1 MNCPACSNPLTEIK
15 VGSVKLDVCD
25 GGCGG
30 IWFDAFELE
39 RVEREHSGESD
50 ALVNVRRDP
59 ALRVDFS
66 MKRACPRC
74 AGIKLKR
81 HFFSAKKEV
90 EVDQCPNCGG
100 YWLDAGEFGKIHA
113 EKVHATVVAQVRDTE
128 ISMVSIRFLYQ
139 QKLVARAQA

>member
-1 MNCPACSNPLTEIK
+1 MNCPACFQALAEIK
-15 VGSVKLDVCD
+15 VGSVKLDVCE

-39 RVEREHSGESD
+39 RVEREHHGTGD
-50 ALVNVRRDP
+50 ALVNVTRDP

-66 MKRACPRC
+66 LKRGCPRC
-74 AGIKLKR
+74 DDIKLKR

-100 YWLDAGEFGKIHA
+100 YWLDADELEKIHA
-113 EKVHATVVAQVRDTE
+113 EKVRSASAAQLRDTE
-128 ISMVSIRFLYQ
+128 ISMASIRFIYQ
-139 QKLVARAQA
+139 QRLAARPSL